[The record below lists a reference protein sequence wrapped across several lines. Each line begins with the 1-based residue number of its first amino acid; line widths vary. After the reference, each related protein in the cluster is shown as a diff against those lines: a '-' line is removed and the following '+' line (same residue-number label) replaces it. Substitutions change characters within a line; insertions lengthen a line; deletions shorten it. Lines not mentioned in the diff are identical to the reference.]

1 MPGSDE
7 NPPEWRIV
15 FQSCFVPF
23 RSACFRLRGSPD
35 LGFSSGPSF
44 RPERAL
50 SSATPPDFNGLS
62 RMRGNEAP
70 DSGNARSGRNDEARE
85 CRSEKKGNVGRND
98 SDSIAPRYS
107 RAGLVLTSA
116 TFRGLSSRR
125 SSFRAE
131 RHVPRVSI
139 KKVDSVA
146 SGNFLTGT
154 CSVDPESRWPNLE
167 PSPSRVFFL
176 FAPTRASDLR
186 APSINHGLVSK
197 SANPLPSF
205 RPELALEPE
214 SRLWARFPGNKSG
227 RNENQPH
234 STVQAPQSRNKFR
247 RKFHAEN
254 RMVFIAPAT
263 IRVQWPTKIR
273 QPNGGT
279 FEGRNLTFLFRS
291 LSQPNRL
298 KEIPMRPREDCPSL
312 KVFRNWKSRKMR
324 DIWAGLWSMK
334 VPFQEGPESA
344 LVILQLRL

>member
-1 MPGSDE
+1 
-7 NPPEWRIV
+7 
-15 FQSCFVPF
+15 
-23 RSACFRLRGSPD
+23 
-35 LGFSSGPSF
+35 
-44 RPERAL
+44 
-50 SSATPPDFNGLS
+50 
-62 RMRGNEAP
+62 MRGNEAP
-70 DSGNARSGRNDEARE
+70 DSGNARSGRNDGARE
-85 CRSEKKGNVGRND
+85 CRSEKKRQRRPQRLGFDCAAVF
-98 SDSIAPRYS
+98 PRGF
-107 RAGLVLTSA
+107 GLNIGH
-116 TFRGLSSRR
+116 FQGLSSRR

-131 RHVPRVSI
+131 RHVLRVSI
-139 KKVDSVA
+139 KQLDSVA

-176 FAPTRASDLR
+176 FAPTSASDLR
-186 APSINHGLVSK
+186 ALAINHGLVSA

-205 RPELALEPE
+205 RAELALEPE
-214 SRLWARFPGNKSG
+214 SRLWSRFSVNKSG

-234 STVQAPQSRNKFR
+234 PTVQAPQSRNKFR
-247 RKFHAEN
+247 RKFHTEN
-254 RMVFIAPAT
+254 RMIFVTPAT

-279 FEGRNLTFLFRS
+279 FEGRNVTFLFRS

-334 VPFQEGPESA
+334 VPFQEGPEST
-344 LVILQLRL
+344 LVILPLRL